1 MTDETYT
8 EEDQETMAAIMRRKI
23 VYHEKAA
30 LIYKKGL
37 EMLKN
42 A

>member
-1 MTDETYT
+1 MTDDYES
-8 EEDQETMAAIMRRKI
+8 EDVESMAAIMRRKI
-23 VYHEKAA
+23 AYHEKAA